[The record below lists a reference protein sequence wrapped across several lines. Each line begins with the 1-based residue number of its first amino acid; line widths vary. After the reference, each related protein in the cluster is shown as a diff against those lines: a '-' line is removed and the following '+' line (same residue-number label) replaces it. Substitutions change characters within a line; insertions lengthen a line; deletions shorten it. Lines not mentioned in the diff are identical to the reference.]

1 MVSGL
6 KGGIGKRKCGLN
18 IEKQLYVIA
27 RIIKKFRNTTDFE
40 QSNEQKQREKPREEG
55 GETEQ

>member
-6 KGGIGKRKCGLN
+6 KEGIGMRKCGLN
-18 IEKQLYVIA
+18 IEKQLYVIV

-40 QSNEQKQREKPREEG
+40 QYNEQKQREKPREEG